1 MVKYISIEGYLAE
14 QVMWSNFIKFV
25 VWLVLATDT
34 LVKKITSSLQCVCI
48 ASYIESLYP
57 ILESW
62 LVLEFALANRM
73 WQR

>member
-34 LVKKITSSLQCVCI
+34 LVKKNHLII
-48 ASYIESLYP
+48 AMCLCS
-57 ILESW
+57 ILH
-62 LVLEFALANRM
+62 
-73 WQR
+73 